1 MLNLQTFK
9 ERTVLKQ
16 ANMGFAKEDA
26 RKLQETGLTT
36 FTRTWAGA
44 KLTYKGRGSS
54 DMTEFQRR

>member
-1 MLNLQTFK
+1 
-9 ERTVLKQ
+9 
-16 ANMGFAKEDA
+16 MGFSKEDA